1 MERQIIHLKMSY
13 TPLKKKENNYTIE
26 TKFYQ
31 YGNKVAM
38 FETINKVDEETVT
51 KENNIQFTKKTNS
64 SPLSG
69 NVDCLYEIDTSL
81 IIEANV
87 AKINK

>member
-1 MERQIIHLKMSY
+1 
-13 TPLKKKENNYTIE
+13 
-26 TKFYQ
+26 
-31 YGNKVAM
+31 M
-38 FETINKVDEETVT
+38 FETINKVDEETLT
-51 KENNIQFTKKTNS
+51 KENNIQFTKKTNT